1 MVNAGPIAIA
11 KTFLGE
17 YEKYNASHVCKLRE
31 TLREFNKVH
40 SHIKMN
46 SPKHTHSCALTLT
59 HTHTSTHSGS
69 YTPFLFPFSYT
80 SLSLS
85 LSHQCIY
92 FALKIYQR
100 CVSEGKSEGETEGER
115 PSTDLDFA
123 TVVAQEFETKFKVTV
138 EKLIKESAGW
148 EGLITL
154 I

>member
-1 MVNAGPIAIA
+1 ML
-11 KTFLGE
+11 T
-17 YEKYNASHVCKLRE
+17 Y
-31 TLREFNKVH
+31 
-40 SHIKMN
+40 
-46 SPKHTHSCALTLT
+46 THTLT
-59 HTHTSTHSGS
+59 PPHTLAHIPHFYSLSLTC
-69 YTPFLFPFSYT
+69 
-80 SLSLS
+80 LSLS
-85 LSHQCIY
+85 LQCIY

-154 I
+154 N